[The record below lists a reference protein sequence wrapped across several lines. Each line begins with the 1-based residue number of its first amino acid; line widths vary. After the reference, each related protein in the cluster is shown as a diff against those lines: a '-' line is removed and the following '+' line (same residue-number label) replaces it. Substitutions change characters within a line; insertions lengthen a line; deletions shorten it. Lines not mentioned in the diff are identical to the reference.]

1 MAKKTTKPASDVTR
15 LNAYTVREYDRN
27 GETQSDWMRIGVAF
41 PHDDGK
47 GFNVTLHALPIDGK
61 VVVRLYEP
69 KEEAPQE

>member
-15 LNAYTVREYDRN
+15 FNAYTVREYERN
-27 GETQSDWMRIGVAF
+27 GDTQSDWMRIGVAF

-61 VVVRLYEP
+61 VVIRLYEP
-69 KEEAPQE
+69 KDDAPQE